1 MSEPKCTGNYQPD
14 ASRLREIGQWQPIP
28 QDAAWEDGTQLLVA
42 VPIVGDKDWYYE
54 YSVIEIKCDEDYFE
68 LECNQD
74 HWGWTWHDIDFYIQ
88 LSGAKPIPM
97 EVYLNNEGKFNE

>member
-1 MSEPKCTGNYQPD
+1 M
-14 ASRLREIGQWQPIP
+14 I
-28 QDAAWEDGTQLLVA
+28 
-42 VPIVGDKDWYYE
+42 
-54 YSVIEIKCDEDYFE
+54 DEDCFE